1 MMKTRTDEIAEAWRE
16 SALAEIPRQEL
27 MLVTDFDGTLAE
39 IGPDPA
45 RSAAL
50 PEALAALRRLA
61 TLLKRVVVLSSRT
74 PEELERLVPLRGIQ
88 LIGDSGLR
96 LPGPGERQKL
106 DFFNSQ
112 AAKSL
117 ADIPGVWLEIKPAST
132 TIHLRNS
139 PATSDEILARVAPTL
154 DATGLDASPGRKVIE
169 VHVAQA
175 GKGNTLA
182 GLLEEVKPGGLVVL
196 GDDENDRSLFMVA
209 GGQTIPHLC
218 VGVASAEVSP
228 DLFERCD
235 VVLSGPRDV
244 AALLRLIADDAE
256 A

>member
-1 MMKTRTDEIAEAWRE
+1 MVKTQTEDIAAAWRE
-16 SALAEIPRQEL
+16 SPVSAIPKHEL

-39 IGPDPA
+39 IGPDPT

-50 PEALAALRRLA
+50 PEAINALRRLA
-61 TLLKRVVVLSSRT
+61 TTLKRVVVLSSRT
-74 PEELERLVPLRGIQ
+74 TDELQQMVTLRGVQ

-96 LPGPGERQKL
+96 MPGPGEKQKL
-106 DFFNSQ
+106 EFFNSQ

-117 ADIPGVWLEIKPAST
+117 ADVPGVWLEIKPAST

-139 PATSDEILARVAPTL
+139 PATSTEILERLAPIL

-169 VHVAQA
+169 VHVAHA
-175 GKGNTLA
+175 GKGNALTA
-182 GLLEEVKPGGLVVL
+182 LLEEVRPTGLIAL
-196 GDDENDRSLFMVA
+196 GDDENDRSLFTVA
-209 GGQTIPHLC
+209 CSQSIPHLC

-235 VVLSGPRDV
+235 VVVSGPGDV
-244 AALLRLIADDAE
+244 AALLRVIAE
-256 A
+256 AADS